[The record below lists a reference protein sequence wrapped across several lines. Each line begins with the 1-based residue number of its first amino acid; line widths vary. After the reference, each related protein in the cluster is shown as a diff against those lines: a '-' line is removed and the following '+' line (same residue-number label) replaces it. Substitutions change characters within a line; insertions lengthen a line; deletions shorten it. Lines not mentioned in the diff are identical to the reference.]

1 MLLEGDGAAA
11 AAAVISSFRLREKLL
26 LLLLLVGGG
35 GAWGFNMCW
44 LQVLF
49 ADVADSADDDELDV
63 VTTRFMGGVLFLM
76 ADIFLFFVLKE
87 SKNNHKLNT
96 FHSNDWSLEI
106 VVVNV

>member
-1 MLLEGDGAAA
+1 
-11 AAAVISSFRLREKLL
+11 
-26 LLLLLVGGG
+26 
-35 GAWGFNMCW
+35 
-44 LQVLF
+44 VLF

-96 FHSNDWSLEI
+96 FHSND
-106 VVVNV
+106 